1 MGMFLY
7 LISQVYKYGFL
18 LVAVITAIMMVFGS
32 DPAGVTLGKGIEV
45 LAFPFVWFAENIM
58 LTLIEW
64 FMVPV
69 IAVSDMDKSG
79 ISGLAWLLMFAVS
92 AMFSFIGVITTV
104 VFFPVVLLMFPIWTI
119 FDKEMA
125 QVWEMY
131 LNPVHVV
138 SEVTIPLMAEIQ
150 NSADMQH
157 SNPVIRQM
165 AINDDLADR
174 ITGRMMTKQ
183 SVVEFIT
190 DKGYTGDLQ
199 NVDRKSLRD
208 VLGLSYNDSLTVK
221 EFLDTGDVVAGSETD
236 SNTASMKPTLNT
248 RGKGYWVSD
257 APAPKSPDWDL
268 L

>member
-18 LVAVITAIMMVFGS
+18 LVVAITAIMMAFGS
-32 DPAGVTLGKGIEV
+32 EPAGVTLGKGIGA

-64 FMVPV
+64 FMIPV
-69 IAVSDMDKSG
+69 SVVSDMDKSG

-92 AMFSFIGVITTV
+92 AMFSFAGVITTI

-125 QVWEMY
+125 QVWKMY
-131 LNPVHVV
+131 LNPAHVV

-150 NSADMQH
+150 NSANMQH
-157 SNPVIRQM
+157 SNPVVRQM

-183 SVVEFIT
+183 AVVEFIT
-190 DKGYTGDLQ
+190 GKGYTGDLQ
-199 NVDRKSLRD
+199 NVDRKSLSD
-208 VLGLSYNDSLTVK
+208 VLGLSYKDSLVVK
-221 EFLDTGDVVAGSETD
+221 EFLDTGKAPAKS
-236 SNTASMKPTLNT
+236 SMKPTINT

-257 APAPKSPDWDL
+257 TPAPKAPDWDL